1 MHLGHIKPA
10 IAGDAKTRLQTGLIA
25 GTSILTLDGVLP
37 VEHLAPGDRVVT
49 RDSGMAIL
57 KAVRVR
63 KTTARMV
70 RIKAGTL
77 GTTRPEGDV
86 VLPAD
91 QGILIRDWRAKAI
104 YGEDQAIVPAEQL
117 IDGEFISEH
126 SPAAQVT
133 LFELQFESPHI
144 VYADGLEL
152 SVSESVLA

>member
-1 MHLGHIKPA
+1 MHLGSIKSA
-10 IAGDAKTRLQTGLIA
+10 TADDAATHLQTGLIA
-25 GTSILTLDGVLP
+25 GTSILTLDGALP
-37 VEHLAPGDRVVT
+37 VKHLAPGDRVIT
-49 RDSGMAIL
+49 RDSGVAVL

-63 KTTARMV
+63 KVTARMV

-77 GTTRPEGDV
+77 GTTRPDGDV

-91 QGILIRDWRAKAI
+91 QGILVRDWRAKAI
-104 YGEDQAIVPAEQL
+104 YGEDRAIVPAAQL
-117 IDGEFISEH
+117 IDGEFIAEH

-133 LFELQFESPHI
+133 LFELEFDTPHI

>member
-1 MHLGHIKPA
+1 MHLGSIKPA
-10 IAGDAKTRLQTGLIA
+10 TAGDAATHLQTGLIA
-25 GTSILTLDGVLP
+25 GTSILTLDGALP
-37 VEHLAPGDRVVT
+37 VEHLAPGDRIIT
-49 RDSGMAIL
+49 RDSGVAIL
-57 KAVRVR
+57 KSVRVR
-63 KTTARMV
+63 KTIARMV

-104 YGEDQAIVPAEQL
+104 YGEERAIVPAAQL
-117 IDGEFISEH
+117 IDGEFIAELS
-126 SPAAQVT
+126 SAAQVT
-133 LFELQFESPHI
+133 LFELEFDTPHI